1 MNTQK
6 WSRIKI
12 KKNKG
17 VQKIYSDKLIKMQFV
32 KCIVEIQNYKTKAE
46 LKRMQSAPAA
56 RHLASDL
63 RKNKIN

>member
-1 MNTQK
+1 MVKNQN
-6 WSRIKI
+6 

-32 KCIVEIQNYKTKAE
+32 FVRGINEIQNYKTKAE
-46 LKRMQSAPAA
+46 LKRRQSAPAA